1 MISIVSPAS
10 VRVILIVMRIAVSSF
25 PERPGV
31 FKTPGVRI

>member
-1 MISIVSPAS
+1 
-10 VRVILIVMRIAVSSF
+10 VMMMRMMGFSF

>member
-1 MISIVSPAS
+1 VQ
-10 VRVILIVMRIAVSSF
+10 RIVMMMRMMGFSF